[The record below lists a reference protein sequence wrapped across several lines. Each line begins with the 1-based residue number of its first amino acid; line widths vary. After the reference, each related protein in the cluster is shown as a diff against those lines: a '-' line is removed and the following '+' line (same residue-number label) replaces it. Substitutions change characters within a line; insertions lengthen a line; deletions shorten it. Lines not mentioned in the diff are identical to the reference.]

1 VHQENNVPQLIE
13 HLFRHQAGQ
22 MVSSLTRFF
31 GVENLQLAEDVVQ
44 ETLLKALQQWS
55 YRGVP
60 ENPQGWLWR
69 VAKNNAFDILRRQ
82 KKFEEKI
89 KWMEQDQFSS
99 NDEAFE
105 NPLLDDSL
113 RMLFLGCHPSL
124 PREMQIPLLLK
135 TLSGFSVEE
144 ISRGLL
150 VSETAIAQRLVRA
163 KNKLRDDHI
172 TFDLPPN
179 EELINRLDV
188 VLEVLYFIF
197 NEGYDAHIGNSLVRK
212 DLCDEAVYLCK
223 MLAEHSIGKVPKV
236 YAVLALMLLQGS
248 RLNARTDAKG
258 NLLILA
264 EQNRDLWDQNMIH
277 QGLYYLGLSAEGNEL
292 SEYHLQA
299 GIAAKHA
306 VAVDDESTAWVEI
319 LSYYE
324 SIIQITSSPVVRLNH
339 VVAIAKVQGTKQGL
353 EELNKLKN
361 DTALQK
367 YHLLYA
373 TLGELYERSGD
384 FESAKQNYLIA
395 IELTT
400 NKVEQRFLEK
410 KLEGLAKKR
419 RLSFL

>member
-1 VHQENNVPQLIE
+1 MHQENNVPQFIE

-31 GVENLQLAEDVVQ
+31 GVENLQLAEDVIQ
-44 ETLLKALQQWS
+44 ETLMKALQTWA

-60 ENPQGWLWR
+60 ENPEGWLWQT
-69 VAKNNAFDILRRQ
+69 AKNQALDILRRE
-82 KKFEEKI
+82 KKLEEKI
-89 KWMEQDQFSS
+89 KLMEQNQFTI

-124 PREMQIPLLLK
+124 SHEMQVPLLLK

-163 KNKLRDDHI
+163 KNKLRDEKVV
-172 TFDLPPN
+172 FELPST
-179 EELINRLDV
+179 EELIDRLDT

-197 NEGYDAHIGNSLVRK
+197 NEGYDAHLGDLLVRK
-212 DLCDEAVYLCK
+212 DLCDEAIYLCK
-223 MLAEHSIGKVPKV
+223 MLVGHEIGQTPKV
-236 YAVLALMLLQGS
+236 YALLALMLLQAS
-248 RLNARTDAKG
+248 RLNARTDVDG
-258 NLLILA
+258 NLLLLS
-264 EQNRDLWDQNMIH
+264 EQNRELWNQNMI
-277 QGLYYLGLSAEGNEL
+277 QEGLYYLNLSAEGNEL

-306 VAVDDESTAWVEI
+306 VAKDDEDTDWLEI

-324 SIIQITSSPVVRLNH
+324 SLIQITASPVVKLNH
-339 VVAIAKVQGTKQGL
+339 AVAVAKVYGTKQGL

-373 TLGELYERSGD
+373 TFGELYERIGD
-384 FESAKQNYLIA
+384 VSSAQENYQIA
-395 IELTT
+395 LKLVT
-400 NKVEQRFLEK
+400 NSVEQRFLEK
-410 KLEGLAKKR
+410 KLEDLIKVTR
-419 RLSFL
+419 DL